1 MTESTKPKEDRV
13 ASLKAYRRSKGLC
26 FVCGERWGRDHKC
39 ATTVHL
45 HVVHELLEALQS
57 ESYSENNTSPE
68 GTKEQDEGTLMAI
81 SQQALWGTESSK
93 SIRLRGWIQGTEI
106 LMLVDSGSSYS
117 FIDTEIGST
126 LSVITNLRQP
136 VIVKIADGGTMTCNQ
151 QILRVQMVDARPCVQ
166 K

>member
-81 SQQALWGTESSK
+81 SQ
-93 SIRLRGWIQGTEI
+93 
-106 LMLVDSGSSYS
+106 
-117 FIDTEIGST
+117 
-126 LSVITNLRQP
+126 
-136 VIVKIADGGTMTCNQ
+136 
-151 QILRVQMVDARPCVQ
+151 
-166 K
+166 